1 MAQWMLTDID
11 GIKLAADDSRLKD
24 SADYQKIRN
33 EINRRFNPLAGSV
46 DWEKVRTLCEKVATT
61 DGADLL
67 VAIYYTVAS
76 LKTQGLPGFANGLEL
91 QVAVLRD
98 TRVDQAMPQA
108 KRIELYRW
116 MLGRLGEELRAMQPQ
131 LSQLR
136 DLYRCERALQAID
149 RNLSQRGSEKVADL
163 DVLGYTIFEHI
174 DRLENSSRPNAA
186 ISPPPVEVKVKK
198 QNASALLFVLGAMLG
213 AAVLYGLQYV
223 QGSRPSPTS
232 ELTIALAEPKI
243 ISLEEAQQIRSEFGA
258 QGLKHHQSQLLN
270 RYSDKLS
277 LLTDAD
283 ISDTFRSSLDL
294 AESVQYLFPDSP
306 EAQQMT
312 ESIQRWQSGVVADFD
327 ELNDRFVTARTRA
340 ANVSLLVRTGK
351 IDQVQALAVGL
362 ENYAISL
369 SPLIARITYAER
381 LIQQGEFM
389 KAETELEVLDKNL
402 KSVVMKKMLLQRLLA
417 KQKALAS
424 R

>member
-11 GIKLAADDSRLKD
+11 GVKLAADDSRLKD

-163 DVLGYTIFEHI
+163 DVLGFTVFEHI
-174 DRLENSSRPNAA
+174 DRLENSSHSGV
-186 ISPPPVEVKVKK
+186 ITPPPVETKVKK
-198 QNASALLFVLGAMLG
+198 QNACALVFVLGVLLG
-213 AAVLYGLQYV
+213 GASLYGLQFV
-223 QGSRPSPTS
+223 QGSRPSPAS
-232 ELTIALAEPKI
+232 ELTVALTEPKI
-243 ISLEEAQQIRSEFGA
+243 ISVEEAQQIREEFGA
-258 QGLKHHQSQLLN
+258 QGLKHYQSQLFS
-270 RYSDKLS
+270 RYSEKLS
-277 LLTDAD
+277 MLSEANVAD
-283 ISDTFRSSLDL
+283 SFRSSMEL
-294 AESVQYLFPDSP
+294 ADSFQYLFPDSK
-306 EAQQMT
+306 EALELS
-312 ESIQRWQSGVVADFD
+312 ESVQRWQSSVAADFD
-327 ELNDRFVTARTRA
+327 ELNERFITARTRA
-340 ANVSLLVRTGK
+340 ANVSLLVRTGRLE
-351 IDQVQALAVGL
+351 QLQTLAVGL

-381 LIQQGEFM
+381 LIQEGNVQQ
-389 KAETELEVLDKNL
+389 AEEELRIVDKNL
-402 KSVVMKKMLLQRLLA
+402 KSIVMKNMLLQGTLR
-417 KQKALAS
+417 KS
-424 R
+424 N